1 MAHLVDGVHVPNVV
15 LGGELVGVPLKVLG
29 VRACGTFPCA
39 HVRLPQRWP
48 RTTRSPA
55 GAPCPSRIHPGR
67 GRPPR
72 GPAWGRYAGWNLC
85 MHVSAGAV
93 LDADDR
99 RLGDAARPRVELLGL
114 VLVLL
119 QAAHVDLVHLHFP
132 RELPLRLEGFPD
144 PVRHVPSGLLR
155 DAEFPVQ
162 PHRTDALQAGGVQV
176 DGIRPI
182 LQRDLGSVHGSARAD
197 GEVAVAAAAPV
208 GHRLAVLAFL
218 GVHGAAVRAEPSL
231 VPDNGFEP
239 PFGGFVRREHGH
251 RTRGR
256 SCPRG
261 RFCRVPSALF
271 RPIQESA

>member
-1 MAHLVDGVHVPNVV
+1 M
-15 LGGELVGVPLKVLG
+15 PL
-29 VRACGTFPCA
+29 
-39 HVRLPQRWP
+39 WM
-48 RTTRSPA
+48 RT
-55 GAPCPSRIHPGR
+55 
-67 GRPPR
+67 
-72 GPAWGRYAGWNLC
+72 C

-144 PVRHVPSGLLR
+144 PVRHVPTGLLR

-182 LQRDLGSVHGSARAD
+182 LQRDLGSVHGRARAD
-197 GEVAVAAAAPV
+197 GEVAGGSRGTSRASACGSCVPWCPWSRSAGRTVPRPGKRIRTTFRRLRSSGNMAIGLAGGHARAVASAGCLLRHFAQSKK
-208 GHRLAVLAFL
+208 VLDDYCGCSA
-218 GVHGAAVRAEPSL
+218 
-231 VPDNGFEP
+231 
-239 PFGGFVRREHGH
+239 
-251 RTRGR
+251 
-256 SCPRG
+256 
-261 RFCRVPSALF
+261 RVIVL
-271 RPIQESA
+271 RW